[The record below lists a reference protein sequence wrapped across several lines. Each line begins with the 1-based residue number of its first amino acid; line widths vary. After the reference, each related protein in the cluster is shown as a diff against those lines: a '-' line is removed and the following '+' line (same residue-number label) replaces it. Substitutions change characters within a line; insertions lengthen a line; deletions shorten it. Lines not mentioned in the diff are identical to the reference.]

1 MEKRAVIAAGA
12 NGVGKTT
19 FALQFLAEHDFEF
32 LNADEIAKE
41 LSAGNPSEKK
51 ISAGKIFFK
60 KLNETV
66 AQGKSLLLESTL
78 SGRYLQQHFVIWR
91 ANGYQ
96 IQIIFI
102 FVESPEVSIAR
113 IKERVKKGG
122 HFVPD
127 EDVRR
132 RFDRGKKNFWQI
144 YKNLADSW
152 SLFYNSEGSFNQ
164 VAIGEK
170 DDIFVIDQE
179 LFDKFEESLK

>member
-1 MEKRAVIAAGA
+1 MLAKNVILP
-12 NGVGKTT
+12 KTPV
-19 FALQFLAEHDFEF
+19 FVKHHPHIFSASIPSKFI
-32 LNADEIAKE
+32 EI
-41 LSAGNPSEKK
+41 
-51 ISAGKIFFK
+51 
-60 KLNETV
+60 V
-66 AQGKSLLLESTL
+66 
-78 SGRYLQQHFVIWR
+78 
-91 ANGYQ
+91 
-96 IQIIFI
+96 FI